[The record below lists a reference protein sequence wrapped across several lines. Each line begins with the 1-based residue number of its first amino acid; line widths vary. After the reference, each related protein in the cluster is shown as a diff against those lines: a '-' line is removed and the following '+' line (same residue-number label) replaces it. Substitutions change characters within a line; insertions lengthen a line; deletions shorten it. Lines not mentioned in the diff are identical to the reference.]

1 MTTVGVPEDECV
13 TTEKPSAL
21 LTSSQTRLGLF
32 YVVSYLGTG
41 VSLPFISTYF
51 RSRGLSG
58 AEIGAVLAVP
68 LLARPFLGPAL
79 AVWADGFTLR
89 RTPLVLLALG
99 AAGGYLAMLAAPG
112 FWGLLVCWLVG
123 MTFLTTLTPLID
135 VITLRRS
142 RLDGFNYGVPRGA
155 GSAAFIVANLAMG
168 AILAVMAPSVI
179 VAWIT
184 TAAIGVAVVSALV
197 LPPERVHDAGVAK
210 LGPAERWKGLGGLLR
225 DRTFVLAVI
234 TAGLIQGAHA
244 FYYGF
249 SALLWRKDGISA
261 PMIGV
266 LWGVGVAVE
275 VGFMWFAEP
284 WRRKVGPERLLVLGG
299 AAALLR
305 WTAYAFT
312 PPLWLLFPLQA
323 LHALT
328 FAASFMASLRLIER
342 LAPPQSASA
351 AQAINSALSA
361 GFMLGVGTLA
371 AGPLFDAFGTKG
383 YLAMAVMGGLG
394 LVGAVMLTRRAR
406 AEA

>member
-1 MTTVGVPEDECV
+1 MS
-13 TTEKPSAL
+13 SASRL
-21 LTSSQTRLGLF
+21 KSSQTRLGLF
-32 YVVSYLGTG
+32 YVISYLGTG
-41 VSLPFISTYF
+41 VSLPFIATYF
-51 RSRGLSG
+51 RSRGLTG
-58 AEIGAVLAVP
+58 AQIGLILAVP
-68 LLARPFLGPAL
+68 MLARPFTGPVL

-89 RTPLVLLALG
+89 RTPLALLALG
-99 AAGGYLAMLAAPG
+99 AAAGYLALLAAPG

-135 VITLRRS
+135 VIALRRS

-155 GSAAFIVANLAMG
+155 GSAAFIVGNLAMG

-184 TAAIGVAVVSALV
+184 TAAIGVAVVSVLAL
-197 LPPERVHDAGVAK
+197 PADRVHEAGAPQ
-210 LGPAERWKGLGGLLR
+210 LGRAERWKGLGGLLR

-249 SALLWRKDGISA
+249 SALLWRKEGISA

-284 WRRKVGPERLLVLGG
+284 WRRKVGPEKLLVLGG

-305 WTAYAFT
+305 WTAYAFA

-361 GFMLGVGTLA
+361 GFVLGIGTLA

-383 YLAMAVMGGLG
+383 YLAMAAMGGLG
-394 LVGAVMLTRRAR
+394 LVGAVLLNRRVTRQTQPA
-406 AEA
+406 

>member
-1 MTTVGVPEDECV
+1 VGEGRF
-13 TTEKPSAL
+13 
-21 LTSSQTRLGLF
+21 SSQTRLGLF

-41 VSLPFISTYF
+41 VSLPFIATYF
-51 RSRGLSG
+51 RSRGLTG
-58 AEIGAVLAVP
+58 AEIGLILAVP
-68 LLARPFLGPAL
+68 MLVRPFTGPAL
-79 AVWADGFTLR
+79 AVWADGFALR
-89 RTPLVLLALG
+89 RTPLALLALG
-99 AAGGYLAMLAAPG
+99 AATGYLALLAAPG
-112 FWGLLVCWLVG
+112 FWGILACWLVG

-135 VITLRRS
+135 VLALKRS

-184 TAAIGVAVVSALV
+184 TAAVGVAVISALV
-197 LPPERVHDAGVAK
+197 LPADRVHESGEAPGR
-210 LGPAERWKGLGGLLR
+210 AERWKGLGGLLR
-225 DRTFVLAVI
+225 DRTFVLAVV

-249 SALLWRKDGISA
+249 SALLWRKEGIPA

-284 WRRKVGPERLLVLGG
+284 WRRKVGPEKLLVLGG
-299 AAALLR
+299 AAALIR
-305 WTAYAFT
+305 WSAYAFA

-361 GFMLGVGTLA
+361 GFVLGVGTLA
-371 AGPLFDAFGTKG
+371 SGPLFDAFGTKG
-383 YLAMAVMGGLG
+383 YLAMATMGGLG
-394 LVGAVMLTRRAR
+394 LVGAINLLRRTR
-406 AEA
+406 

>member
-1 MTTVGVPEDECV
+1 MTDG
-13 TTEKPSAL
+13 AGAGRF
-21 LTSSQTRLGLF
+21 SSQTRLGLF

-41 VSLPFISTYF
+41 VSLPFIATYF

-58 AEIGAVLAVP
+58 AEIGLILAVP
-68 LLARPFLGPAL
+68 MLARPFTGPAL
-79 AVWADGFTLR
+79 AVWADGFSLR
-89 RTPLVLLALG
+89 RTPLALLALG
-99 AAGGYLAMLAAPG
+99 AATGYLAMLVAPG
-112 FWGLLVCWLVG
+112 FWGLLACWLVG
-123 MTFLTTLTPLID
+123 MTFLATLTPLID
-135 VITLRRS
+135 VLALRRS

-155 GSAAFIVANLAMG
+155 GSAAFIVANLAIG

-184 TAAIGVAVVSALV
+184 TAALGVAVISVLV
-197 LPPERVHDAGVAK
+197 LPPDRVHESGEAPGR
-210 LGPAERWKGLGGLLR
+210 AERWKGLGGLLR
-225 DRTFVLAVI
+225 DRTFVLAVA

-249 SALLWRKDGISA
+249 SALLWRKEGISD

-284 WRRKVGPERLLVLGG
+284 WRRQVGPEKLLVLGG

-371 AGPLFDAFGTKG
+371 AGPLFDAFGPKG
-383 YLAMAVMGGLG
+383 YLAMAAMGGLG
-394 LVGAVMLTRRAR
+394 LVGAITLLKRTR
-406 AEA
+406 

>member
-1 MTTVGVPEDECV
+1 MTDQTG
-13 TTEKPSAL
+13 AGRL
-21 LTSSQTRLGLF
+21 SSQTRLGLF
-32 YVVSYLGTG
+32 YVISYLGTG
-41 VSLPFISTYF
+41 VSLPFIATYF
-51 RSRGLSG
+51 RSRGLTG
-58 AEIGAVLAVP
+58 AEIGLILAVP
-68 LLARPFLGPAL
+68 MLARPFTGPVL

-99 AAGGYLAMLAAPG
+99 AAAGYLTMLVAPG
-112 FWGLLVCWLVG
+112 FWGLLACWLVA

-142 RLDGFNYGVPRGA
+142 RLEGFNYGVPRGA
-155 GSAAFIVANLAMG
+155 GSAAFIVGNLAMG
-168 AILAVMAPSVI
+168 AILAVAAPSII
-179 VAWIT
+179 VAWISI
-184 TAAIGVAVVSALV
+184 AAVGVAAVSLLV
-197 LPPERVHDAGVAK
+197 LPPDRVHEVGVTK
-210 LGPAERWKGLGGLLR
+210 LGRAERWKGLGGLLR
-225 DRTFVLAVI
+225 DKTFVLAVI
-234 TAGLIQGAHA
+234 TAGLIQGTHA

-249 SALLWRKDGISA
+249 SALLWRKEGISA

-284 WRRKVGPERLLVLGG
+284 WRRKVGPEKLLVLGG

-305 WTAYAFT
+305 WTAYAFA

-328 FAASFMASLRLIER
+328 FAAAFMASLRLIER
-342 LAPPQSASA
+342 LAPPESASA

-361 GFMLGVGTLA
+361 GFVLGIGTLA

-383 YLAMAVMGGLG
+383 YLAMALMGGLG
-394 LVGAVMLTRRAR
+394 LIGAVRLTRLAPRSA
-406 AEA
+406 A

>member
-1 MTTVGVPEDECV
+1 V
-13 TTEKPSAL
+13 
-21 LTSSQTRLGLF
+21 
-32 YVVSYLGTG
+32 
-41 VSLPFISTYF
+41 
-51 RSRGLSG
+51 
-58 AEIGAVLAVP
+58 
-68 LLARPFLGPAL
+68 L

-89 RTPLVLLALG
+89 RTPLALLALG
-99 AAGGYLAMLAAPG
+99 AAAGYLAMLAAPG

-184 TAAIGVAVVSALV
+184 TAAIGVAVVSVLA
-197 LPPERVHDAGVAK
+197 LPPDRVHEAGAPQ
-210 LGPAERWKGLGGLLR
+210 LGRAERWKGLGGLLR

-249 SALLWRKDGISA
+249 SALLWRKEGISA

-284 WRRKVGPERLLVLGG
+284 WRRKVGPEKLLVLGG

-305 WTAYAFT
+305 WTAYAFA

-383 YLAMAVMGGLG
+383 YLAMATMGGLG
-394 LVGAVMLTRRAR
+394 LVGAVLLNRRVTRQTQPA
-406 AEA
+406 

>member
-1 MTTVGVPEDECV
+1 MS
-13 TTEKPSAL
+13 SA
-21 LTSSQTRLGLF
+21 SRLGLF

-41 VSLPFISTYF
+41 VSLPFIATYF
-51 RSRGLSG
+51 HSRGLTG
-58 AEIGAVLAVP
+58 AQIGLILALP
-68 LLARPFLGPAL
+68 LLIRPLTGPAL
-79 AVWADGFTLR
+79 AVWADGFVLR
-89 RTPLVLLALG
+89 RTPMAWLALG
-99 AAGGYLAMLAAPG
+99 AGAGYVALLAAPN
-112 FWGLLVCWLVG
+112 FATLLLCWLVG
-123 MTFLTTLTPLID
+123 MSCLTTLTPLID
-135 VITLRRS
+135 VIALRRS
-142 RLDGFNYGVPRGA
+142 RLEGFNYGVPRGA

-168 AILAVMAPSVI
+168 AVLTIAAPSIIPVWI
-179 VAWIT
+179 AAAALGCALVAAT
-184 TAAIGVAVVSALV
+184 V
-197 LPPERVHDAGVAK
+197 LPPDRVHETPNQAAPGKA
-210 LGPAERWKGLGGLLR
+210 LRWKGLGGLLR
-225 DRTFVLAVI
+225 DKTFLLAVA
-234 TAGLIQGAHA
+234 TAGLIQGTHA

-249 SALLWRKDGISA
+249 STLLWRRDGISE

-299 AAALLR
+299 AAAVIR
-305 WTAYAFT
+305 WTALAFT

-328 FAASFMASLRLIER
+328 FAAAFMASLRLIER

-371 AGPLFDAFGTKG
+371 SGPLFDAFGVKG

-394 LVGAVMLTRRAR
+394 LVGALRLTRHAPRGLS
-406 AEA
+406 

>member
-1 MTTVGVPEDECV
+1 
-13 TTEKPSAL
+13 
-21 LTSSQTRLGLF
+21 
-32 YVVSYLGTG
+32 
-41 VSLPFISTYF
+41 
-51 RSRGLSG
+51 
-58 AEIGAVLAVP
+58 
-68 LLARPFLGPAL
+68 
-79 AVWADGFTLR
+79 
-89 RTPLVLLALG
+89 
-99 AAGGYLAMLAAPG
+99 
-112 FWGLLVCWLVG
+112 
-123 MTFLTTLTPLID
+123 
-135 VITLRRS
+135 
-142 RLDGFNYGVPRGA
+142 
-155 GSAAFIVANLAMG
+155 
-168 AILAVMAPSVI
+168 
-179 VAWIT
+179 
-184 TAAIGVAVVSALV
+184 
-197 LPPERVHDAGVAK
+197 
-210 LGPAERWKGLGGLLR
+210 
-225 DRTFVLAVI
+225 VLAVI

-249 SALLWRKDGISA
+249 SALLWRKQGISA

-284 WRRKVGPERLLVLGG
+284 WRRKVGPEKLLVLGG

-305 WTAYAFT
+305 WTAYAFA

-383 YLAMAVMGGLG
+383 YLAMAAMGGLG
-394 LVGAVMLTRRAR
+394 GDADAAGGAPVRLTRLARPRGAPGLPEPRSRSRAR
-406 AEA
+406 LPARRRSARRRRPGPSWWCRSPVRRSPAPRRGCRCR

>member
-1 MTTVGVPEDECV
+1 L
-13 TTEKPSAL
+13 KASSA
-21 LTSSQTRLGLF
+21 SRLGLF

-41 VSLPFISTYF
+41 VSLPFIATYF
-51 RSRGLSG
+51 HARGLTG
-58 AEIGAVLAVP
+58 AQIGLILALP
-68 LLARPFLGPAL
+68 MLIRPFTGPAL

-89 RTPLVLLALG
+89 RTPMAWLALG
-99 AAGGYLAMLAAPG
+99 AGAGYIAMLAAPG
-112 FWGLLVCWLVG
+112 FPTLLLCWLVG
-123 MTFLTTLTPLID
+123 MTCLTTLTPLID
-135 VITLRRS
+135 VIALRRS
-142 RLDGFNYGVPRGA
+142 RLEGFNYGLPRGA

-168 AILAVMAPSVI
+168 AILTVAAPSVI
-179 VAWIT
+179 PIWIT
-184 TAAIGVAVVSALV
+184 VAVLGCALIAATV
-197 LPPERVHDAGVAK
+197 IPPDRVHETEVAPDK
-210 LGPAERWKGLGGLLR
+210 TTRWKGLGTLLR
-225 DRTFVLAVI
+225 DRTFLLAVV
-234 TAGLIQGAHA
+234 TAGLIQGTHA

-249 SALLWRKDGISA
+249 STLLWRREGVSE
-261 PMIGV
+261 PLIGV

-299 AAALLR
+299 AAAAIR
-305 WTAYAFT
+305 WTALAFA

-361 GFMLGVGTLA
+361 GFMLGVATLA
-371 AGPLFDAFGTKG
+371 SGPLFDAFGVKG

-394 LVGAVMLTRRAR
+394 LIGALRLARRAPKPI
-406 AEA
+406 AV

>member
-1 MTTVGVPEDECV
+1 MGEG
-13 TTEKPSAL
+13 ANRL
-21 LTSSQTRLGLF
+21 SSPARLGLF

-41 VSLPFISTYF
+41 VSLPFIATYF

-58 AEIGAVLAVP
+58 AEIGAVLAIP
-68 LLARPFLGPAL
+68 LLVRPLTGPAL

-89 RTPLVLLALG
+89 RTPLALLALG
-99 AAGGYLAMLAAPG
+99 AAVGYLAMLAAPG

-142 RLDGFNYGVPRGA
+142 RIEGFNYGVPRGA

-179 VAWIT
+179 VAWIA

-197 LPPERVHDAGVAK
+197 LPPDRVHESGTTK
-210 LGPAERWKGLGGLLR
+210 LGSAERWKGLGGLVR
-225 DRTFVLAVI
+225 DKTFVLAVI
-234 TAGLIQGAHA
+234 TVGLIQGAHA

-249 SALLWRKDGISA
+249 SALLWRKQGIPA

-284 WRRKVGPERLLVLGG
+284 WRRKIGPERLLVLGG
-299 AAALLR
+299 SAAVLR
-305 WTAYAFT
+305 WTAYAFA

-323 LHALT
+323 LHAVT

-351 AQAINSALSA
+351 GQAINSALSA

-371 AGPLFDAFGTKG
+371 SGPLFDAFGTKG
-383 YLAMAVMGGLG
+383 YLAMAAMGGLG
-394 LVGAVMLTRRAR
+394 LIGAVKLTRLRPGLS
-406 AEA
+406 

>member
-1 MTTVGVPEDECV
+1 M
-13 TTEKPSAL
+13 TTEKHSAL
-21 LTSSQTRLGLF
+21 SSQTRLGLF
-32 YVVSYLGTG
+32 YVISYLGTG
-41 VSLPFISTYF
+41 VSLPFIATYF
-51 RSRGLSG
+51 RSRGLTG
-58 AEIGAVLAVP
+58 AQIGLILAVP
-68 LLARPFLGPAL
+68 MLVRPLTGPVL

-99 AAGGYLAMLAAPG
+99 AAAGYLAMLVAPG
-112 FWGLLVCWLVG
+112 FWGLLACWLVG

-142 RLDGFNYGVPRGA
+142 RLEGFNYGVPRGA
-155 GSAAFIVANLAMG
+155 GSAAFIVGNLAMG
-168 AILAVMAPSVI
+168 AILAVAAPSII
-179 VAWIT
+179 VAWISI
-184 TAAIGVAVVSALV
+184 AAIGVATVSLLV
-197 LPPERVHDAGVAK
+197 LPPDRVHEAGVIK
-210 LGPAERWKGLGGLLR
+210 LGSAERWKGLGGLLR
-225 DRTFVLAVI
+225 DRTFVLAVM
-234 TAGLIQGAHA
+234 TVGLIQGAHA

-249 SALLWRKDGISA
+249 SALLWRKEGISA

-284 WRRKVGPERLLVLGG
+284 WRRKVGPEKLLVLGG

-305 WTAYAFT
+305 WTVYAFA
-312 PPLWLLFPLQA
+312 PPLWVLFPLQA

-361 GFMLGVGTLA
+361 GFVLGIGTLA

-383 YLAMAVMGGLG
+383 YLAMALMGGLG
-394 LVGAVMLTRRAR
+394 LIGAVRLTRLTPRR
-406 AEA
+406 TPG

>member
-1 MTTVGVPEDECV
+1 V
-13 TTEKPSAL
+13 TDQTGAGRF
-21 LTSSQTRLGLF
+21 SSQTRLGLF
-32 YVVSYLGTG
+32 YVISYLGTG
-41 VSLPFISTYF
+41 VSLPFIATYF
-51 RSRGLSG
+51 RSRGLTG
-58 AEIGAVLAVP
+58 AEIGLILAVP
-68 LLARPFLGPAL
+68 MLARPFTGPVL
-79 AVWADGFTLR
+79 AVWADGFALR
-89 RTPLVLLALG
+89 RTPLALLALG
-99 AAGGYLAMLAAPG
+99 AAAGYLAMLVAPG
-112 FWGLLVCWLVG
+112 FWGLLACWLVG

-142 RLDGFNYGVPRGA
+142 RLEGFNYGVPRGA

-168 AILAVMAPSVI
+168 AILAVAAPSVI
-179 VAWIT
+179 VAWISI
-184 TAAIGVAVVSALV
+184 AAVGVAAVSLLI
-197 LPPERVHDAGVAK
+197 LPPDRVHEAGAK
-210 LGPAERWKGLGGLLR
+210 PGRAMRWKGLGGLLR

-249 SALLWRKDGISA
+249 SALLWRKEGISA

-284 WRRKVGPERLLVLGG
+284 WRRKVGPEKLLVLGG

-305 WTAYAFT
+305 WTAYAFA

-342 LAPPQSASA
+342 LAPPESASA

-361 GFMLGVGTLA
+361 GFVLGIGTLA

-383 YLAMAVMGGLG
+383 YLAMAAMGGLG
-394 LVGAVMLTRRAR
+394 LIGAVRLTRRAGR
-406 AEA
+406 

>member
-1 MTTVGVPEDECV
+1 MTTEQPN
-13 TTEKPSAL
+13 SR
-21 LTSSQTRLGLF
+21 LTSSPARLGLF

-41 VSLPFISTYF
+41 VSLPFIATYF
-51 RSRGLSG
+51 RSRGLTG
-58 AEIGAVLAVP
+58 AEIGAVLALP
-68 LLARPFLGPAL
+68 LLVRPITGPVL

-89 RTPLVLLALG
+89 RTPLALLALG
-99 AAGGYLAMLAAPG
+99 AAAGYLAMLAAPG

-142 RLDGFNYGVPRGA
+142 RIEGFNYGVPRGA

-179 VAWIT
+179 VAWIS

-197 LPPERVHDAGVAK
+197 LPPDRVHEGETKPDRAM
-210 LGPAERWKGLGGLLR
+210 RWKGLGGLVR

-234 TAGLIQGAHA
+234 TVGLIQGAHA

-249 SALLWRKDGISA
+249 SALLWRKQGIPA

-284 WRRKVGPERLLVLGG
+284 WRRKIGPERLLVLGG
-299 AAALLR
+299 SAAVLR
-305 WTAYAFT
+305 WTAYAFA
-312 PPLWLLFPLQA
+312 PPLWLLFPLQM

-342 LAPPQSASA
+342 LAPPESASA
-351 AQAINSALSA
+351 GQAINSALSA

-383 YLAMAVMGGLG
+383 YLAMATMGALG
-394 LVGAVMLTRRAR
+394 LIGAVKLTRLVPRGLS
-406 AEA
+406 

>member
-1 MTTVGVPEDECV
+1 MRS
-13 TTEKPSAL
+13 SA
-21 LTSSQTRLGLF
+21 RLGLF

-41 VSLPFISTYF
+41 VSLPFIATYF
-51 RSRGLSG
+51 RSRGLTG
-58 AEIGAVLAVP
+58 AEIGLILAVP
-68 LLARPFLGPAL
+68 MLARPFTGPVL

-89 RTPLVLLALG
+89 RTPLALLALG
-99 AAGGYLAMLAAPG
+99 AAAGYLAMLVAPG
-112 FWGLLVCWLVG
+112 FWGLLACWLVG

-142 RLDGFNYGVPRGA
+142 RLEGFNYGVPRGS

-184 TAAIGVAVVSALV
+184 TAALGVAAVSALV
-197 LPPERVHDAGVAK
+197 LPPERVHETDAKPDRAS
-210 LGPAERWKGLGGLLR
+210 RWKGLGGLLR
-225 DRTFVLAVI
+225 DKAFVLAVI
-234 TAGLIQGAHA
+234 TAGLIQGTHA

-249 SALLWRKDGISA
+249 SALLWRKEGISA
-261 PMIGV
+261 PMVGV

-284 WRRKVGPERLLVLGG
+284 WRRKVGPEKLLVLGG
-299 AAALLR
+299 AAALVR
-305 WTAYAFT
+305 WTAYAFA

-371 AGPLFDAFGTKG
+371 AGPLFDAFGTRG
-383 YLAMAVMGGLG
+383 YLAMALMGGLG
-394 LVGAVMLTRRAR
+394 LIGAIKLVKRTR
-406 AEA
+406 

>member
-1 MTTVGVPEDECV
+1 MTEGNRAPRF
-13 TTEKPSAL
+13 A
-21 LTSSQTRLGLF
+21 SSPIRLGLF

-41 VSLPFISTYF
+41 VSLPYIATYF
-51 RSRGLSG
+51 HSRGLTG
-58 AEIGAVLAVP
+58 AQIGLILAVP
-68 LLARPFLGPAL
+68 LLIRPFIGPVL

-89 RTPLVLLALG
+89 RTPLALLALG
-99 AAGGYLAMLAAPG
+99 AAAGYLAMLAAPG

-135 VITLRRS
+135 VMTLRRS
-142 RLDGFNYGVPRGA
+142 RLEGFNYGVPRGA

-168 AILAVMAPSVI
+168 AILAVAAPSII
-179 VAWIT
+179 VAWIS
-184 TAAIGVAVVSALV
+184 AAAVGVAAVSMLAL
-197 LPPERVHDAGVAK
+197 PADRVHEAGAK
-210 LGPAERWKGLGGLLR
+210 PGRAMRWKGLGGLLR
-225 DRTFVLAVI
+225 NKTFVLAVI

-249 SALLWRKDGISA
+249 SALLWRQQGISA

-284 WRRKVGPERLLVLGG
+284 WRRKVGPEKLLVLGG
-299 AAALLR
+299 AAAVLR
-305 WTAYAFT
+305 WTAYAFA

-342 LAPPQSASA
+342 LAPPESASA
-351 AQAINSALSA
+351 SQAINSALSA
-361 GFMLGVGTLA
+361 GFMLGVGALA
-371 AGPLFDAFGTKG
+371 SGPLFDAFGTKG
-383 YLAMAVMGGLG
+383 YLAMALMGGLG
-394 LVGAVMLTRRAR
+394 LIGAVRLTRLASRQHAPS
-406 AEA
+406 

>member
-1 MTTVGVPEDECV
+1 M
-13 TTEKPSAL
+13 TTEKPSTL

-32 YVVSYLGTG
+32 YVISYLGTG
-41 VSLPFISTYF
+41 VSLPFIATYF

-58 AEIGAVLAVP
+58 AEIGLILAVP
-68 LLARPFLGPAL
+68 MLARPFTGPVL
-79 AVWADGFTLR
+79 AVWADGFALR
-89 RTPLVLLALG
+89 RTPLALLAVG
-99 AAGGYLAMLAAPG
+99 AAAGYLAMPAAPG
-112 FWGLLVCWLVG
+112 FWGLLACWLVG

-168 AILAVMAPSVI
+168 AILAVMAPGVI
-179 VAWIT
+179 VAWIAA
-184 TAAIGVAVVSALV
+184 AAIGVALVSVLV
-197 LPPERVHDAGVAK
+197 LPADRVHEGEVKPDR
-210 LGPAERWKGLGGLLR
+210 AERWKGLGGLLR
-225 DRTFVLAVI
+225 DRTFVLAVA

-249 SALLWRKDGISA
+249 SALLWRKEGISA

-284 WRRKVGPERLLVLGG
+284 WRRKVGPEKLLVLGG

-383 YLAMAVMGGLG
+383 YLAMAAMGGLG
-394 LVGAVMLTRRAR
+394 LMGALMLLKRAQR
-406 AEA
+406 

>member
-1 MTTVGVPEDECV
+1 V
-13 TTEKPSAL
+13 TDGAGAGRF
-21 LTSSQTRLGLF
+21 SSQTRLGLF

-41 VSLPFISTYF
+41 VSLPFIATYF

-58 AEIGAVLAVP
+58 AEIGLILAVP
-68 LLARPFLGPAL
+68 MLARPFTGPAL
-79 AVWADGFTLR
+79 AVWADGFSLR
-89 RTPLVLLALG
+89 RTPLALLALG
-99 AAGGYLAMLAAPG
+99 AATGYLAMLVAPG
-112 FWGLLVCWLVG
+112 FWGLLACWLVG
-123 MTFLTTLTPLID
+123 MTFLATLTPLID
-135 VITLRRS
+135 VLALRRS

-155 GSAAFIVANLAMG
+155 GSAAFIVANLAIG

-184 TAAIGVAVVSALV
+184 TAALGVAVISVLV
-197 LPPERVHDAGVAK
+197 LPPDRVHESGEAPGR
-210 LGPAERWKGLGGLLR
+210 AERWKGLGGLLR
-225 DRTFVLAVI
+225 DRTFVLAVA

-249 SALLWRKDGISA
+249 SALLWRKEGISD

-284 WRRKVGPERLLVLGG
+284 WRRQVGPEKLLVLGG

-371 AGPLFDAFGTKG
+371 AGPLFDAFGPKG
-383 YLAMAVMGGLG
+383 YLAMAAMGGLG
-394 LVGAVMLTRRAR
+394 LVGAITLLKRTR
-406 AEA
+406 

>member
-1 MTTVGVPEDECV
+1 MGEGASRF
-13 TTEKPSAL
+13 SAPA
-21 LTSSQTRLGLF
+21 RLGLF
-32 YVVSYLGTG
+32 YVASYLGTG
-41 VSLPFISTYF
+41 VSLPYIATYF
-51 RSRGLSG
+51 RSRGLTG
-58 AEIGAVLAVP
+58 AEIGLILAVP
-68 LLARPFLGPAL
+68 MLVRPLTGPIL

-89 RTPLVLLALG
+89 RTPLALLALG

-112 FWGLLVCWLVG
+112 FWGLLACWLVG
-123 MTFLTTLTPLID
+123 MTFLTTLAPLID

-142 RLDGFNYGVPRGA
+142 RLEGFNYGVPRGA
-155 GSAAFIVANLAMG
+155 GSAAFIAANLAMG
-168 AILAVMAPSVI
+168 AMLAVASPNVI
-179 VAWIT
+179 VAWIAI
-184 TAAIGVAVVSALV
+184 AAVGVSVIARLA
-197 LPPERVHDAGVAK
+197 LPPERVHETGVKPDRAM
-210 LGPAERWKGLGGLLR
+210 RWKGLSGLLR
-225 DRTFVLAVI
+225 DRTFVLAVV

-249 SALLWRKDGISA
+249 SALLWRKEGISA

-284 WRRKVGPERLLVLGG
+284 WRRKVGPEMLLVLGG
-299 AAALLR
+299 AAAVLR

-342 LAPPQSASA
+342 LAPPESASA
-351 AQAINSALSA
+351 GQAINSALSN
-361 GFMLGVGTLA
+361 GFVLGIGTLA

-383 YLAMAVMGGLG
+383 YLAMALMGGLG
-394 LVGAVMLTRRAR
+394 LIGALRLRRLTPPSPA
-406 AEA
+406 